1 VYVGLQKIAQRI
13 VHHALPLDP
22 AAAAE
27 GIGHDQEAKVALSLR
42 SSASV
47 AGMARRIV
55 DQLEPL
61 RLQSGQAR
69 LDFVRNPHE
78 GMLSIRRAQDR
89 AKSARPEPPAA
100 RNHRD
105 ALK

>member
-1 VYVGLQKIAQRI
+1 
-13 VHHALPLDP
+13 
-22 AAAAE
+22 
-27 GIGHDQEAKVALSLR
+27 
-42 SSASV
+42 
-47 AGMARRIV
+47 
-55 DQLEPL
+55 L

-78 GMLSIRRAQDR
+78 GMLSIGRARDR
-89 AKSARPEPPAA
+89 AKSARPELPAA